1 MASPFVLENVIQNI
15 SGDEGMVDHENEISV
30 GEAQVEKD
38 VIDENLHV

>member
-15 SGDEGMVDHENEISV
+15 SGDEGIDHENEISV